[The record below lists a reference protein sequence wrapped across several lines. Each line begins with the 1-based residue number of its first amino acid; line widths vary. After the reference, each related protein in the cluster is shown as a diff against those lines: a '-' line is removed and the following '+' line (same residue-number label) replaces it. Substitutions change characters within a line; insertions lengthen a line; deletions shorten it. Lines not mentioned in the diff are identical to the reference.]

1 MCPEAGQRR
10 RCPQVGA
17 AAGGRHRRQA
27 EPLQAWGGWGTASSH
42 PSPSPA
48 DPNTG
53 STVGV
58 LAVLTLITGAS
69 TVPTH
74 GATLSATIRAGN
86 AGPVRHEQCAPGTAG
101 DCRASLGSAAWLQ
114 LQEPRGAGQLM
125 TSGQVRRRGG
135 LETSVTSREGDVPQ
149 KPSRSQER
157 DVRAPEGSGP
167 QVSLP
172 FPSERARCAEW
183 VVSGSLLPT
192 RPCSHRLPSKAHSE
206 WRAPECPGQLARPG
220 PPDARRW
227 QGRTSPAR
235 VVHTPRGSAWVVP
248 RGLGGERSSVW
259 PLGLASPV
267 PSSVALTQKT
277 QQPALW
283 PLNALYFL
291 MRFIRPSRGKGSS
304 ESNLPTPFPSA

>member
-135 LETSVTSREGDVPQ
+135 LETSVTSREGDVHPAGPRREMCVLQ
-149 KPSRSQER
+149 RDLVRRSRCHSRASEHAARSGWCQAPSCPPGPAVIGCLLRPTQ
-157 DVRAPEGSGP
+157 SGGLP
-167 QVSLP
+167 SAQVSWPAPAHLMPDAGKGGPALP
-172 FPSERARCAEW
+172 VWFTHH
-183 VVSGSLLPT
+183 V
-192 RPCSHRLPSKAHSE
+192 
-206 WRAPECPGQLARPG
+206 G
-220 PPDARRW
+220 PP
-227 QGRTSPAR
+227 G
-235 VVHTPRGSAWVVP
+235 
-248 RGLGGERSSVW
+248 
-259 PLGLASPV
+259 
-267 PSSVALTQKT
+267 
-277 QQPALW
+277 
-283 PLNALYFL
+283 
-291 MRFIRPSRGKGSS
+291 
-304 ESNLPTPFPSA
+304 